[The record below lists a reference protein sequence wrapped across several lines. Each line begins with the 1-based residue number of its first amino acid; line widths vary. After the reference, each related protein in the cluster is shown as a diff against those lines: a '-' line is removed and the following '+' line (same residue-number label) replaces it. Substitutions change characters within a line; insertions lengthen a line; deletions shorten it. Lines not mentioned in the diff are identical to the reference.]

1 MRKNQYFRF
10 YPIKGRRIKKIRGYV
25 RMKYKSDIKALD
37 ECCDDSYED
46 DPIFEAAYKNG
57 PDSICY
63 CHIIE
68 LISLHLNSL
77 RISHSLSYDTM
88 ERILTIH
95 FKDKSTKV
103 QLDEII
109 TTILNLKSERKSLI
123 DYIRRTI
130 WTR

>member
-25 RMKYKSDIKALD
+25 RMKEKSEISMANS
-37 ECCDDSYED
+37 CCDDD
-46 DPIFEAAYKNG
+46 NLIFESAYDNG
-57 PDSICY
+57 PDSIVY
-63 CHIIE
+63 YHIIE

-77 RISHSLSYDTM
+77 RISHSLSYDAI

-95 FKDKSTKV
+95 FKNESIKA
-103 QLDEII
+103 QLDNII

-123 DYIRRTI
+123 DYIRRTHYDLQSK
-130 WTR
+130 